1 MNTIATELVD
11 ITKNIKWSFL
21 GDANNTLT
29 DFAPFERKIV
39 PMKVQW
45 ADKVPTR
52 SKKDALVQVTFD
64 IKKHSDI
71 PLVFSDGAL
80 LATIKELMED
90 IYWVPVINYSNH
102 SFRVYVNET
111 ADWLT
116 FKALKYVVK
125 S

>member
-1 MNTIATELVD
+1 MTTINTELVG
-11 ITKNIKWSFL
+11 ITKNIKWAFMSDDNSAL
-21 GDANNTLT
+21 I
-29 DFAPFERKIV
+29 DFAPFERKLI

-52 SKKDALVQVTFD
+52 SKKDALVQVTFN
-64 IKKHSDI
+64 KHSDI

-80 LATIKELMED
+80 MATIKELMED

-116 FKALKYVVK
+116 FKAIKYLVK
-125 S
+125 N

>member
-1 MNTIATELVD
+1 MTTITTELVD
-11 ITKNIKWSFL
+11 ITRNIKWAFMSDNDSFI
-21 GDANNTLT
+21 
-29 DFAPFERKIV
+29 DFAPFERKLV
-39 PMKVQW
+39 LMKVQW

-64 IKKHSDI
+64 IEKHSDI

-102 SFRVYVNET
+102 SCRVYVNET

-125 S
+125 N

>member
-1 MNTIATELVD
+1 MTTINTELVG
-11 ITKNIKWSFL
+11 ITKNIKWAFMS
-21 GDANNTLT
+21 DADNSALI
-29 DFAPFERKIV
+29 DFAPFERKLI
-39 PMKVQW
+39 PMKAQW

-52 SKKDALVQVTFD
+52 SKKDALVQVTFN
-64 IKKHSDI
+64 KHSDI

-80 LATIKELMED
+80 MATIKELMED

-116 FKALKYVVK
+116 FKAIKYLVK
-125 S
+125 N

>member
-1 MNTIATELVD
+1 MNTITTELVD

-21 GDANNTLT
+21 SDANNTLI

-45 ADKVPTR
+45 ADKVPAK
-52 SKKDALVQVTFD
+52 SKKDALVQVTFN
-64 IKKHSDI
+64 KHSDT

-80 LATIKELMED
+80 MATLKELMED

-111 ADWLT
+111 SDWLT
-116 FKALKYVVK
+116 FKALKYLVK
-125 S
+125 N